1 MSSTATTTLA
11 GESAVSG
18 GRSRHRAAPRR
29 RNQHSRN
36 QPRRIRRRRT
46 PREEVTMMKRLRN
59 VLRLGW
65 QPALKDKTMFNGQ
78 LLDQKRE
85 DVYVVLHQMGVIR

>member
-1 MSSTATTTLA
+1 VNSTATTPRA
-11 GESAVSG
+11 DESAISG
-18 GRSRHRAAPRR
+18 GRSRHRAAPPL
-29 RNQHSRN
+29 RN
-36 QPRRIRRRRT
+36 QPRRNRRRRIT
-46 PREEVTMMKRLRN
+46 PREEVTMMKRLRR

-65 QPALKDKTMFNGQ
+65 QPALKDKTLFNGQ

>member
-1 MSSTATTTLA
+1 
-11 GESAVSG
+11 
-18 GRSRHRAAPRR
+18 
-29 RNQHSRN
+29 
-36 QPRRIRRRRT
+36 
-46 PREEVTMMKRLRN
+46 MMKRIRS

-65 QPALKDKTMFNGQ
+65 QPALKDRTLFDGQ

>member
-1 MSSTATTTLA
+1 MSTPVSTVEANRPA
-11 GESAVSG
+11 P
-18 GRSRHRAAPRR
+18 SRPVPSHRAQTRHTRRR
-29 RNQHSRN
+29 RN
-36 QPRRIRRRRT
+36 T
-46 PREEVTMMKRLRN
+46 PREEVTMMKRLRS

-65 QPALKDKTMFNGQ
+65 QPALKDKTLFDGQ